1 MFWNKFPEYR
11 DYCAFN
17 VRGSTNNKQYIDKM
31 KRTLVLMMVSFIL
44 LACGEKTNAVTANE
58 QSGQVN
64 DFVEVL
70 YFHGKQRCVTCRS
83 IEQNTKELLEA
94 KFSKQMKEGKVVY
107 RVIDISKKENAQMAE
122 KYEVTWSSL
131 YLVQHKNGNEK
142 AENLTEFAFGHS
154 RTQPEVFKKGLAEKV
169 NQALK

>member
-1 MFWNKFPEYR
+1 
-11 DYCAFN
+11 
-17 VRGSTNNKQYIDKM
+17 M
-31 KRTLVLMMVSFIL
+31 KRTFVLMMVSLIL
-44 LACGEKTNAVTANE
+44 LACGEKSNAVTAKE
-58 QSGQVN
+58 QSRQVK

-94 KFSKQMKEGKVVY
+94 KFTQQMKAGKVVY
-107 RVIDISKKENAQMAE
+107 RVIDISKKENARIAE

-131 YLVQHKNGNEK
+131 FIVQHKNGKEK

-154 RTQPEVFKKGLAEKV
+154 RTQPEAFKKGLAEMI

>member
-1 MFWNKFPEYR
+1 
-11 DYCAFN
+11 
-17 VRGSTNNKQYIDKM
+17 M
-31 KRTLVLMMVSFIL
+31 KRTLFLMMVSL
-44 LACGEKTNAVTANE
+44 LMLACGEKSNTVTVKA
-58 QSGQVN
+58 QSGQVK

-94 KFSKQMKEGKVVY
+94 KFAQQMKEGKVVY
-107 RVIDISKKENAQMAE
+107 RVIDISKKGNVRIAE

-131 YLVQHKNGNEK
+131 FLVQHKNGKEK

>member
-1 MFWNKFPEYR
+1 
-11 DYCAFN
+11 
-17 VRGSTNNKQYIDKM
+17 
-31 KRTLVLMMVSFIL
+31 MMVSLIL
-44 LACGEKTNAVTANE
+44 LACGEKSNAVTVKE
-58 QSGQVN
+58 QSGKVK

-83 IEQNTKELLEA
+83 IEQNTKELVES
-94 KFSKQMKEGKVVY
+94 KFQRQMKEGKVVY
-107 RVIDISKKENAQMAE
+107 RVIDISKKENARIAE

-131 YLVQHKNGNEK
+131 FLVQHKKGKEK

>member
-1 MFWNKFPEYR
+1 
-11 DYCAFN
+11 
-17 VRGSTNNKQYIDKM
+17 M
-31 KRTLVLMMVSFIL
+31 KRTLVLMMVSLIL
-44 LACGEKTNAVTANE
+44 LAFGEKSNAVTVKE
-58 QSGQVN
+58 QSGKVK

-83 IEQNTKELLEA
+83 IEQNTKELLES
-94 KFSKQMKEGKVVY
+94 KFQRQMKEGKVVF
-107 RVIDISKKENAQMAE
+107 RVIDISKKENARIAE

-131 YLVQHKNGNEK
+131 FLVQHKKGKEK

>member
-1 MFWNKFPEYR
+1 
-11 DYCAFN
+11 
-17 VRGSTNNKQYIDKM
+17 M
-31 KRTLVLMMVSFIL
+31 KRTLVLMMVSLIL
-44 LACGEKTNAVTANE
+44 LACGEKSNAVTAKE
-58 QSGQVN
+58 QSRQVK

-94 KFSKQMKEGKVVY
+94 KFTQQMKAGKVVY
-107 RVIDISKKENAQMAE
+107 RVIDISKKENARIAE

-131 YLVQHKNGNEK
+131 FLVQHKNGKEK

-154 RTQPEVFKKGLAEKV
+154 RTQPAAFKKGLAEMI

>member
-1 MFWNKFPEYR
+1 
-11 DYCAFN
+11 
-17 VRGSTNNKQYIDKM
+17 M
-31 KRTLVLMMVSFIL
+31 KRTLVLMMVSLIL
-44 LACGEKTNAVTANE
+44 LAFGEKSNAVTVKE
-58 QSGQVN
+58 QSGKVK

-70 YFHGKQRCVTCRS
+70 YFHGKQRCMTCRS
-83 IEQNTKELLEA
+83 IEQNTKELLE
-94 KFSKQMKEGKVVY
+94 FMFQRQMKEGKVVF
-107 RVIDISKKENAQMAE
+107 RVIDISKKENARIAE

-131 YLVQHKNGNEK
+131 FLVQHKKGKEK

>member
-1 MFWNKFPEYR
+1 
-11 DYCAFN
+11 
-17 VRGSTNNKQYIDKM
+17 M
-31 KRTLVLMMVSFIL
+31 KRTLVLMMVSLIL
-44 LACGEKTNAVTANE
+44 LACGEKSNAVTVKE
-58 QSGQVN
+58 QSGKVK

-83 IEQNTKELLEA
+83 IEQNTKELLES
-94 KFSKQMKEGKVVY
+94 KFQRQMKEGKVVF
-107 RVIDISKKENAQMAE
+107 RVIDISKKENARIAE

-131 YLVQHKNGNEK
+131 FLVQHKNGKEK

-154 RTQPEVFKKGLAEKV
+154 RTQPEVFKKGLTEKI

>member
-1 MFWNKFPEYR
+1 
-11 DYCAFN
+11 
-17 VRGSTNNKQYIDKM
+17 M

-44 LACGEKTNAVTANE
+44 LACGEKSNAVTVKE
-58 QSGQVN
+58 QSGKVK

-83 IEQNTKELLEA
+83 IEQNTKELVEA
-94 KFSKQMKEGKVVY
+94 KFARQMKEGKVVY
-107 RVIDISKKENAQMAE
+107 RVIDISKKENARIAE

-131 YLVQHKNGNEK
+131 FLVQHKNGKEK

>member
-1 MFWNKFPEYR
+1 
-11 DYCAFN
+11 
-17 VRGSTNNKQYIDKM
+17 
-31 KRTLVLMMVSFIL
+31 MMVSLIL
-44 LACGEKTNAVTANE
+44 LAFGEKSNAVTVKE
-58 QSGQVN
+58 QSGKVK

-94 KFSKQMKEGKVVY
+94 KFTQQMKAGKVVY
-107 RVIDISKKENAQMAE
+107 RVIDISKKENARIAE

-131 YLVQHKNGNEK
+131 FLVQHKNGKEK

>member
-1 MFWNKFPEYR
+1 
-11 DYCAFN
+11 
-17 VRGSTNNKQYIDKM
+17 
-31 KRTLVLMMVSFIL
+31 MMVSL
-44 LACGEKTNAVTANE
+44 LMLACGEKSNTVTVKA
-58 QSGQVN
+58 QSGQVK

-94 KFSKQMKEGKVVY
+94 KFAQQMKEGKVVY
-107 RVIDISKKENAQMAE
+107 RVIDISKKGNVRIAE

-131 YLVQHKNGNEK
+131 FLVQHKNGKEK

-154 RTQPEVFKKGLAEKV
+154 RTQPEVFKKGLAEKI

>member
-1 MFWNKFPEYR
+1 
-11 DYCAFN
+11 
-17 VRGSTNNKQYIDKM
+17 M
-31 KRTLVLMMVSFIL
+31 KRTLFLMMVSL
-44 LACGEKTNAVTANE
+44 LMLACGEKSNTVTAKA

-94 KFSKQMKEGKVVY
+94 KFARQMKEGKVVY
-107 RVIDISKKENAQMAE
+107 RVIDISKKGNVRIAE

-131 YLVQHKNGNEK
+131 FLVQHKNGKEK

-154 RTQPEVFKKGLAEKV
+154 RTQPEVFKKGLAEKI

>member
-1 MFWNKFPEYR
+1 
-11 DYCAFN
+11 
-17 VRGSTNNKQYIDKM
+17 M
-31 KRTLVLMMVSFIL
+31 KRTLVLMMVSLIL
-44 LACGEKTNAVTANE
+44 LACGEKSNAVTVKE
-58 QSGQVN
+58 QSGKVK

-83 IEQNTKELLEA
+83 IEQNTKELVEA
-94 KFSKQMKEGKVVY
+94 KFARQMKEGKVVY
-107 RVIDISKKENAQMAE
+107 RVIDISKKENARIAE

-131 YLVQHKNGNEK
+131 FLVQHKKGKEK

>member
-1 MFWNKFPEYR
+1 
-11 DYCAFN
+11 
-17 VRGSTNNKQYIDKM
+17 M
-31 KRTLVLMMVSFIL
+31 KRTLVLMMVSLIL
-44 LACGEKTNAVTANE
+44 LACGEKSNAVTVKE
-58 QSGQVN
+58 QSGKVK

-83 IEQNTKELLEA
+83 IEQNTKELVEA
-94 KFSKQMKEGKVVY
+94 KFARQMKEGKVVY
-107 RVIDISKKENAQMAE
+107 RVIDISKKENARIAE

-131 YLVQHKNGNEK
+131 FLVQHKSGKEK

-154 RTQPEVFKKGLAEKV
+154 RTQPEVFKKGLAEKI

>member
-1 MFWNKFPEYR
+1 
-11 DYCAFN
+11 
-17 VRGSTNNKQYIDKM
+17 M

-44 LACGEKTNAVTANE
+44 LACGEKTNAVTTKE
-58 QSGQVN
+58 QSGQVK

-83 IEQNTKELLEA
+83 IEQNTKELLKA
-94 KFSKQMKEGKVVY
+94 KFAKQMKEGKVVY
-107 RVIDISKKENAQMAE
+107 RVIDISKRENARLTE

-131 YLVQHKNGNEK
+131 YLVQHKDGKEK

-154 RTQPEVFKKGLAEKV
+154 RTQPEVFKSGMAERI